1 MSDNQINRARIESIA
16 EKFIKKGKFQDAIEE
31 YKKLL
36 TGDKQDINV
45 RNIISDIYIKLK
57 KNDKAVEEL
66 KRIATFYE
74 SCGNYSKA
82 IAIYKRISRLVP
94 EDWLA
99 AKKLASIY
107 RDHGFTSEARSEYL
121 NLAKKFLKENNN
133 KEAIRMYEFLV
144 DMIPTD
150 IESRLTL
157 AELYEKEGQTDKV
170 VEELN
175 EVAEYQIKKS
185 NFSKAKEILSKAK
198 TLNNDHARTLGNLID
213 IFEKEDKKKE
223 AIQLANQ
230 ILRKDKE
237 NLKALNLLGDIYFKE
252 GDHKKAE
259 EVFLKIITLRPKG
272 ADVRIKLGKTYILED
287 KLDHAFR
294 LYEPL
299 VETLMRKQIENK
311 AIGLLG
317 LILSVKKPHLPTL
330 EKLAHIYK
338 AKNQAQNLEKV
349 YRIIL
354 EEYKKKNLPEKQ
366 FALLEE
372 MVRIFPERKEYY
384 EQYKKFKEEIGV
396 LEKEVGAEDS
406 LYNSDKIK
414 KIIEDSLAKAD
425 LYVEQGL
432 IKNAMRILENLR
444 MKFPDESVIEKKI
457 ASIRN
462 MPIQVDLEGIPNRI
476 EKVSKKET
484 VLFGEK
490 EKAERLS
497 SDYLEDDEAEKL
509 TAADIFAET
518 DIIPIVSLDTGEKEY
533 HDLSEKIREE
543 LEAIKEIYSYQ
554 IRGDTTIVEKA
565 LSDIVSEFRKVLD
578 EKVDKKDYES
588 RYNLGIVFIE
598 QGLFDEAIKEFKLAA
613 QDKSLTMDSYSALS
627 ICYRNKKDLDEALKW
642 LEKAQNLSDKG
653 TFQFFALKYEEASI
667 YEQRNDLKKALK
679 LYSEVEKWNTE
690 YREVSKKIEELKNKL
705 KK

>member
-16 EKFIKKGKFQDAIEE
+16 EKLIKKGKFQDAIEE

-36 TGDKQDINV
+36 TGDEQDINI

-66 KRIATFYE
+66 KRIAIFYE

-94 EDWLA
+94 EDWGA

-133 KEAIRMYEFLV
+133 KEAIRTYELLL
-144 DMIPTD
+144 DLSPAD

-175 EVAEYQIKKS
+175 EVAEYQIQKN
-185 NFSKAKEILSKAK
+185 NFSKAKEILNKAK
-198 TLNNDHARTLGNLID
+198 TLNNGHTRTLGNLID

-237 NLKALNLLGDIYFKE
+237 NLKALNLLGDICFKE

-259 EVFLKIITLRPKG
+259 EVFLKIITLRPKD
-272 ADVRIKLGKTYILED
+272 ADVRIKLGKIYILED

-299 VETLMRKQIENK
+299 VEALMRKQIENK

-317 LILSVKKPHLPTL
+317 LILSAKKPHLPTL

-338 AKNQAQNLEKV
+338 AKNQVQNLEKV

-354 EEYKKKNLPEKQ
+354 EEYKKKNLAEKQ

-384 EQYKKFKEEIGV
+384 EQYKKFKEELGV
-396 LEKEVGAEDS
+396 LEEEVGAEDS

-457 ASIRN
+457 ESIRN
-462 MPIQVDLEGIPNRI
+462 MPIQVDLEEIPKRI

-533 HDLSEKIREE
+533 YDLSGKIREE

-565 LSDIVSEFRKVLD
+565 LSDIVAEFRKALD

-598 QGLFDEAIKEFKLAA
+598 QGLFDEAIEEFKLAA
-613 QDKSLTMDSYSALS
+613 QDKSLAMDSYSALS
-627 ICYRNKKDLDEALKW
+627 ICYRNKKDFDEALKW
-642 LEKAQNLSDKG
+642 LGKAQNLSDKG

-667 YEQRNDLKKALK
+667 YEQRNNLKKALK
-679 LYSEVEKWNTE
+679 LYSEVEKWNPE

>member
-16 EKFIKKGKFQDAIEE
+16 EKLIKKGKFQDAIEE

-36 TGDKQDINV
+36 TGDEQDINI

-94 EDWLA
+94 EDWGA

-133 KEAIRMYEFLV
+133 KEAIRTYELLV
-144 DMIPTD
+144 DLSPTD

-157 AELYEKEGQTDKV
+157 AELYEKEGQTDKG

-175 EVAEYQIKKS
+175 EVAEYQIQKN

-198 TLNNDHARTLGNLID
+198 TLNNDHTRTLGNLID

-252 GDHKKAE
+252 GDYKKAE
-259 EVFLKIITLRPKG
+259 EVFLKIITLRPKD
-272 ADVRIKLGKTYILED
+272 ADVRIKLGKIYILED
-287 KLDHAFR
+287 KLDYAFR

-317 LILSVKKPHLPTL
+317 LILSAKKPHLPTL
-330 EKLAHIYK
+330 EKLAHVYK
-338 AKNQAQNLEKV
+338 AKNQTQNLEIV

-354 EEYKKKNLPEKQ
+354 EEYKKKNLAEKQ

-384 EQYKKFKEEIGV
+384 EQYKKLKEGLGV
-396 LEKEVGAEDS
+396 LEEAGAEDS

-414 KIIEDSLAKAD
+414 KIIEDSLAKVD

-444 MKFPDESVIEKKI
+444 MKFPDENVIEKKI
-457 ASIRN
+457 ESIRN
-462 MPIQVDLEGIPNRI
+462 IPIQVNLEEIPKRI
-476 EKVSKKET
+476 ENVSKKET

-533 HDLSEKIREE
+533 YDLSEKIREE
-543 LEAIKEIYSYQ
+543 FEAIKEIYSYQ

-565 LSDIVSEFRKVLD
+565 LNDIVAEFRKALD

-613 QDKSLTMDSYSALS
+613 QNESLTMDSYSALS
-627 ICYRNKKDLDEALKW
+627 ICYRNKKDFDEALKW
-642 LEKAQNLSDKG
+642 LEKAQNLLDKG

-667 YEQRNDLKKALK
+667 YEQRNNLKKALK
-679 LYSEVEKWNTE
+679 LYSEVEKWNPE

-705 KK
+705 EK